1 MSKIDIDTKK
11 DYLLKSNS
19 FLDYYLSYYDDELEI
34 KRTI

>member
-1 MSKIDIDTKK
+1 MSKIDIDTK
-11 DYLLKSNS
+11 KSNS